1 MKLTIAL
8 LLLVAVPLTQ
18 ARAGAGADAHV
29 LVMDRDLPTEELDS
43 SEGVKVHPVGKR
55 AATDLLPPH
64 VQERFVR
71 DAGLETATQGW
82 DAFERDRLFLRAE
95 NQEAKVVSDRY
106 QGRVSAAAVSSLQ
119 RMIRR
124 YRAERGGSR

>member
-1 MKLTIAL
+1 MKLAIAL
-8 LLLVAVPLTQ
+8 LLLFGASS
-18 ARAGAGADAHV
+18 AGASPEAQV
-29 LVMDRDLPTEELDS
+29 LVMDQDLPIEELNAPG
-43 SEGVKVHPVGKR
+43 EIKVHTVGKR
-55 AATDLLPPH
+55 AASELLPPH

-82 DAFERDRLFLRAE
+82 DAFERDRLFLRVE

-106 QGRVSAAAVSSLQ
+106 QGRIGVAAVRNLQ

-124 YRAERGGSR
+124 YRADQRGTR

>member
-1 MKLTIAL
+1 MKLAIAL
-8 LLLVAVPLTQ
+8 LLLFGAS
-18 ARAGAGADAHV
+18 AAGASPEAQV
-29 LVMDRDLPTEELDS
+29 LVMDQDLPVEELNVPD
-43 SEGVKVHPVGKR
+43 EIKVHTVGKR
-55 AATDLLPPH
+55 AASELLPPH

-95 NQEAKVVSDRY
+95 NQEAKIVSDRY
-106 QGRVSAAAVSSLQ
+106 QGRIGVAAVRSLQ

-124 YRAERGGSR
+124 YRADQRGTR